1 MRPLAADLLIF
12 LAALFL
18 GATAHSLLTDDIR
31 ADLVRTTAERDTALA
46 RLEEAQALSDTLL
59 ASCVPRD

>member
-18 GATAHSLLTDDIR
+18 GATGHSLFTDDLR
-31 ADLVRTTAERDTALA
+31 ADLVRATAERDAALA
-46 RLEEAQALSDTLL
+46 RLEEAQALTDALL
-59 ASCVPRD
+59 ASCVPQ